1 MGRSGG
7 AFGVSH
13 LKEPTVM
20 RSKAAP
26 NRRMAVVGDAV
37 FFAGFLDDLG
47 ESGVVD
53 VGHLWE
59 EMVFDLIV
67 ESATIPR

>member
-1 MGRSGG
+1 
-7 AFGVSH
+7 
-13 LKEPTVM
+13 
-20 RSKAAP
+20 
-26 NRRMAVVGDAV
+26 MAVVGDTV